1 MCNKIKF
8 TKAFPL
14 VDLIP
19 FWRREQSQSN
29 HLPISGSILGHFRL
43 LVDLLGANEVSG
55 NGSGCTAQM
64 IPLGGPQIGPK
75 STPFFI

>member
-19 FWRREQSQSN
+19 FWRREQSRSN
-29 HLPISGSILGHFRL
+29 HLPISDSTLGHFWL
-43 LVDLLGANEVSG
+43 LVDLPGASEVSG
-55 NGSGCTAQM
+55 NGERGT
-64 IPLGGPQIGPK
+64 LLR
-75 STPFFI
+75 